1 MFMFYFVIQSSFK
14 MQEKDIYSELSSI
27 RNLMERSSKFIS
39 LSGLSGIMAGIYSLI
54 GAFVAY
60 KIVYNARGILQYRDS
75 YISESQILWQLTS
88 IAAGVLVLSLVT
100 GIWLTIRQ
108 ARKKGEKFWNP
119 VSKRLLVN
127 MTIPLVTGG
136 LFILI
141 LLIRGEYAIISSA
154 CLIFYG
160 LALIAAGHY
169 TLSDVK
175 WLGFSEII
183 LGLVAALVPGYG
195 IVFWTIGFGILHI
208 LYGSIMHFKYNQ

>member
-1 MFMFYFVIQSSFK
+1 MFMFYFVTQSSFK

-39 LSGLSGIMAGIYSLI
+39 LSGLSGVMAGIYALI
-54 GAFVAY
+54 GSFIGY
-60 KIVYNARGILQYRDS
+60 KLVYNQHGGLQYRSS
-75 YISESQILWQLTS
+75 YINQPEVLWQLAL
-88 IAAGVLVLSLVT
+88 IALLVLVLSLIT
-100 GIWLTIRQ
+100 GILLTIRQ

-127 MTIPLVTGG
+127 MAIPLLTGG

-141 LLIRGEYAIISSA
+141 LLIRGDYGIIASA

-160 LALIAAGHY
+160 LALIAASHY

-175 WLGFSEII
+175 WLGFCEIA
-183 LGLVAALVPGYG
+183 LGLVAALLPGYG

>member
-1 MFMFYFVIQSSFK
+1 

-39 LSGLSGIMAGIYSLI
+39 LSGLSGIMAGVYALI
-54 GAFVAY
+54 GAFIGY
-60 KIVYNARGILQYRDS
+60 KIVYNTQGILQYRDS

-108 ARKKGEKFWNP
+108 ARKKGENFWNP

-127 MTIPLVTGG
+127 MTIPLITGG

-141 LLIRGEYAIISSA
+141 LLIRGEYAIICSA

-160 LALIAAGHY
+160 LALIAGSHY
-169 TLSDVK
+169 TLSAVK

-183 LGLVAALVPGYG
+183 MGLMAALIPGYG
-195 IVFWTIGFGILHI
+195 IIFWTLGFGILHI
-208 LYGSIMHFKYNQ
+208 LYGSIMHFKYN

>member
-1 MFMFYFVIQSSFK
+1 MFYFVSQSSFK

-39 LSGLSGIMAGIYSLI
+39 LSGLSGIMAGVYALI
-54 GAFVAY
+54 GAFIGY
-60 KIVYNARGILQYRDS
+60 KIVYNTQGILQYRDS

-108 ARKKGEKFWNP
+108 ARKKGENFWNP

-141 LLIRGEYAIISSA
+141 LLIRGEYAIICSA

-160 LALIAAGHY
+160 LALIAGSHY
-169 TLSDVK
+169 TLSAVK

-183 LGLVAALVPGYG
+183 IGLMAALIPGYG
-195 IVFWTIGFGILHI
+195 IIFWTLGFGILHI
-208 LYGSIMHFKYNQ
+208 LYGSIMHFKYN